1 MHLAPPMVPRRGVGG
16 HYIDRCI
23 TFTCLSLFFLLL
35 SFIATTS
42 FLYHTSVFCF
52 KYSTCKLFI
61 KNIGKLAPYENF
73 PLHVI
78 HALCLRTHLFQRHEQ
93 YSNPRLGVDRRLA
106 LICAKRGISYTRY
119 VHVHIVR
126 LSRPYRRLSPACE
139 LMCIKISHHHTSKI
153 SA

>member
-1 MHLAPPMVPRRGVGG
+1 MQII
-16 HYIDRCI
+16 Y
-23 TFTCLSLFFLLL
+23 
-35 SFIATTS
+35 
-42 FLYHTSVFCF
+42 
-52 KYSTCKLFI
+52 

-78 HALCLRTHLFQRHEQ
+78 HALCLRTHLFQRKQ
-93 YSNPRLGVDRRLA
+93 TRALISDPDADFGNGSAFQKVTLSATTPAPRTVFESEAWCSRRLA

-119 VHVHIVR
+119 VHVRIVR

-139 LMCIKISHHHTSKI
+139 LMCIKISHHRSSKN